1 MCQEEGKE
9 LEAVC
14 GLQRTEQT
22 DILYLTHRK
31 LIRLENLRG
40 NSWFSVLV
48 QGKANHQGSITPDSQ
63 RLTAFITSWALYE

>member
-22 DILYLTHRK
+22 DILYLTHTS
-31 LIRLENLRG
+31 LIGKPKRQLL
-40 NSWFSVLV
+40 VLSPSPG
-48 QGKANHQGSITPDSQ
+48 QS
-63 RLTAFITSWALYE
+63 